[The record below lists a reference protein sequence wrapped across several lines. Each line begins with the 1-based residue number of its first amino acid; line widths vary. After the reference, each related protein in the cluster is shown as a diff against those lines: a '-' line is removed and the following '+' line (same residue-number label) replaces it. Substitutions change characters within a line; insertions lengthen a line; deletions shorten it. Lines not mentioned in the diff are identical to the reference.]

1 VLSNIRRD
9 LIRAELH
16 QLGAVRT
23 SELASRLGVSRAT
36 ARRDLS
42 TLVRAGEAVNT
53 HGGVLLPSPPAGD
66 AAVAEHEA
74 LAEAAAR
81 TLAGTRAVGLFG
93 GPLVQALA
101 RRLRQRSRPA
111 VVTNSLLIA
120 RELGAAAHV
129 TVLGGTL
136 YDPVGHGPATVAGGL
151 ATLSL
156 RAMRLDA
163 SYFDCDG
170 FNPDTGAMVHDLREA
185 ELRRVAVEVSA
196 RNVLLVE
203 QARTEVPALG
213 TFAAPTDFALV
224 LRAATEPRRNV
235 GGARRK

>member
-1 VLSNIRRD
+1 VLSNVRRD

-53 HGGVLLPSPPAGD
+53 HGGVLLPAPPTRD
-66 AAVAEHEA
+66 ATVAEQEA
-74 LAEAAAR
+74 LVEAAAR
-81 TLAGTRAVGLFG
+81 TLAGTRTIGLFG
-93 GPLVQALA
+93 GPVVQALA
-101 RRLRQRSRPA
+101 RRLRHRSRPA
-111 VVTNSLLIA
+111 VVTNSLHIA

-129 TVLGGTL
+129 TVLGGTV
-136 YDPVGHGPATVAGGL
+136 YDHVGHGPGTVAGGL

-170 FNPDTGAMVHDLREA
+170 FDPDTGAMVHDLREA
-185 ELRRVAVEVSA
+185 ELRRVAVTVSA
-196 RNVLLVE
+196 RTVLLVE
-203 QARTEVPALG
+203 QARTQVPALG
-213 TFAAPTDFALV
+213 TFAAATDFTLV
-224 LRAATEPRRNV
+224 LRAGPQAGRRI
-235 GGARRK
+235 

>member
-1 VLSNIRRD
+1 MLSNVRRE

-53 HGGVLLPSPPAGD
+53 HGGVLLPAPPAGD
-66 AAVAEHEA
+66 AEPAEHA
-74 LAEAAAR
+74 TLADAAAR
-81 TLAGTRAVGLFG
+81 TLAGTCTVGLFG
-93 GPLVQALA
+93 GPVVQALA
-101 RRLRQRSRPA
+101 RRLRHRSHPA

-120 RELGAAAHV
+120 RELGAAAQV
-129 TVLGGTL
+129 TVLGGTV
-136 YDPVGHGPATVAGGL
+136 YDHIGHGPAAVAGGL

-170 FNPDTGAMVHDLREA
+170 FDPDTGAMVRDLREA
-185 ELRRVAVEVSA
+185 ELRRVAVAVSA
-196 RNVLLVE
+196 RTVLLVE
-203 QARTEVPALG
+203 QARTQVPALG
-213 TFAAPTDFALV
+213 TFAAAADFDLV
-224 LRAATEPRRNV
+224 LHTRA
-235 GGARRK
+235 

>member
-1 VLSNIRRD
+1 MLSNVRRD

-53 HGGVLLPSPPAGD
+53 HGGVLLPAPPAGD
-66 AAVAEHEA
+66 AEIAEHEA
-74 LAEAAAR
+74 LAEAAVR
-81 TLAGTRAVGLFG
+81 TLAGMRAVGLFG
-93 GPLVQALA
+93 GPVVQALA

-111 VVTNSLLIA
+111 VVTNSLLVA

-129 TVLGGTL
+129 TVLGGTVRDHL
-136 YDPVGHGPATVAGGL
+136 DHGPAAVAGGL

-170 FNPDTGAMVHDLREA
+170 FDPDAGAMVRDLREA
-185 ELRRVAVEVSA
+185 ELRQVAVAVSA
-196 RNVLLVE
+196 RSVLLVE
-203 QARTEVPALG
+203 QARTRVPALG
-213 TFAAPTDFALV
+213 TFATAADFALV
-224 LRAATEPRRNV
+224 LRARA
-235 GGARRK
+235 

>member
-1 VLSNIRRD
+1 MLSNVRRE

-53 HGGVLLPSPPAGD
+53 HGGVLLPAPPTGD
-66 AAVAEHEA
+66 ADVAEHEA

-81 TLAGTRAVGLFG
+81 TLAGTRTIGLFG
-93 GPLVQALA
+93 GPAVQALA
-101 RRLRQRSRPA
+101 RRLRHRSRPA

-129 TVLGGTL
+129 TVLGGTV
-136 YDPVGHGPATVAGGL
+136 YDQIGRGPAAVAGGL

-156 RAMRLDA
+156 RAMRLDT

-170 FNPDTGAMVHDLREA
+170 FDPDTGAMVHDLREA
-185 ELRRVAVEVSA
+185 ELRRVAITVSA

-203 QARTEVPALG
+203 QVSTQAPALG
-213 TFAAPTDFALV
+213 TFATATDFALV
-224 LRAATEPRRNV
+224 LRAGLKA
-235 GGARRK
+235 ARRI

>member
-1 VLSNIRRD
+1 VLSNVRRD

-23 SELASRLGVSRAT
+23 TDLASRLGVSRAT

-53 HGGVLLPSPPAGD
+53 HGGVLLPAAPLGD
-66 AAVAEHEA
+66 PSIAEHEA

-81 TLAGTRAVGLFG
+81 TLTGTRAVGLFG
-93 GPLVQALA
+93 GPVVQALA

-111 VVTNSLLIA
+111 VVTNSLLVA
-120 RELGAAAHV
+120 RELGEAAHV
-129 TVLGGTL
+129 TVLGGAV
-136 YDPVGHGPATVAGGL
+136 YDHVGQGVGQGRAAVGGGL

-170 FNPDTGAMVHDLREA
+170 FDPDTGAMVRDLREA
-185 ELRRVAVEVSA
+185 ELRRVAVAVSA
-196 RNVLLVE
+196 RSVLLVE
-203 QARTEVPALG
+203 EERTQAAALG
-213 TFAAPTDFALV
+213 TFAAAADFDLV
-224 LRAATEPRRNV
+224 LRA
-235 GGARRK
+235 GF